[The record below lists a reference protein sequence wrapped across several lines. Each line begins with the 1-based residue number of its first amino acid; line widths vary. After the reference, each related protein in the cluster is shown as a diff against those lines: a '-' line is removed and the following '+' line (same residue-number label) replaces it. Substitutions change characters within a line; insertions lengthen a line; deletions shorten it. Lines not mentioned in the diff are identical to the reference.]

1 MIGLSVAMDL
11 ILTGRAVKA
20 DEALRIGLANRV
32 VAKGTA
38 RREAEAQ
45 EKLRI
50 EVRESRIDSS
60 LRSAIL
66 DWSIRVDMTVQSP
79 SRQRVK

>member
-1 MIGLSVAMDL
+1 MMLD
-11 ILTGRAVKA
+11 TGQFS
-20 DEALRIGLANRV
+20 
-32 VAKGTA
+32 